1 MKKTDLV
8 TIKEL
13 RAMFWRDHPELV
25 DDRAGRSAEISAA
38 WNALIEQV
46 TADRWISEET
56 AATATL
62 NP

>member
-13 RAMFWRDHPELV
+13 RAMFWRDHPEFV